1 MFNSFEAKQNGK
13 RFRAECNRR
22 LEKMFRSL
30 GVNSRDDII
39 RQTEENVRKSKTCRL
54 CGFYC
59 TNYHTLEIHRNSQR
73 CKRRQA
79 EKKGEIFV
87 PKKQTPKRCDIC
99 NKSVLF
105 YNWRGHLE
113 SVAHKENVR
122 KMSEPAFQCTVCD
135 KVFDKGPRQKQMLK
149 RHMQSKKHL
158 EKLKEPWNQGKHD
171 TLLRKHF
178 SRVKVV

>member
-22 LEKMFRSL
+22 MEKMFRSL
-30 GVNSRDDII
+30 GVSSLDDII

-135 KVFDKGPRQKQMLK
+135 KVFKGSRQKQMLK

-171 TLLRKHF
+171 VLIRKHF